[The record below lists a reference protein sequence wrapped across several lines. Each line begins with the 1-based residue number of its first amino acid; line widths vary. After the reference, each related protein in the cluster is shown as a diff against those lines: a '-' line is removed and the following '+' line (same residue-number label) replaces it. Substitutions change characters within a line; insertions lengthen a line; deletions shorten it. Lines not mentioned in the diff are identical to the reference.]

1 MVDPQRLRVFR
12 AVVHTG
18 SINRAAEHLGYTPSA
33 VSQHVSALQ
42 RETGLVLVERAGRGI
57 RPTAAG
63 LVVAD
68 RATRVLDQLA
78 DFDGLADDLRAGRS
92 GTIRVGCFS
101 SANRAWMPGV
111 LGALADDFPGLRVE
125 IDLIE
130 LRGRYAVDPDLELYV
145 AESVLADRDP
155 AVAEGSIEG
164 YDLEHLRT
172 EDYVVVVPAEHRFAG
187 RSTLALADLAD
198 EPWIDNDHARGP
210 CREIVITGCL
220 AAGFAPRFR
229 LAAPDYATAF
239 DYVAQGLGV
248 TVLPRLGAFRLPE
261 EVRAITVRDAAVRR
275 RIMLRTKRS
284 MRTHPAVE
292 RAARLLRATAGAAI
306 TPDAA
311 STPPLGHTAD
321 APDAAGAR
329 VSGAPPA

>member
-12 AVVHTG
+12 AVVHAG
-18 SINRAAEHLGYTPSA
+18 SINGAAEHLGYTPSA

-42 RETGLVLVERAGRGI
+42 RETGLVLMERAGRGI

-78 DFDGLADDLRAGRS
+78 DFDGLAGDLRAGRS

-111 LGALADDFPGLRVE
+111 FGALADDFPDLRVE
-125 IDLIE
+125 VDLIE
-130 LRGRYAVDPDLELYV
+130 LRGRYAVDPDLELYI
-145 AESVLADRDP
+145 AESIPGDRDP
-155 AVAEGSIEG
+155 AVAEGAVDG

-172 EDYVVVVPAEHRFAG
+172 EDYVAVVAADHPLAG
-187 RSTLALADLAD
+187 RSAVALAGLRD

-210 CREIVITGCL
+210 CREIVMSGCL
-220 AAGFAPRFR
+220 AAGYSPRFR

-239 DYVAQGLGV
+239 DFVAQGLGV
-248 TVLPRLGAFRLPE
+248 TVLPRLGAFRLPG
-261 EVRAITVRDAAVRR
+261 EVRAITVSDAAVRR

-284 MRTHPAVE
+284 MRTHPAVA
-292 RAARLLRATAGAAI
+292 RAAELVRAAAVEG
-306 TPDAA
+306 DAR
-311 STPPLGHTAD
+311 T
-321 APDAAGAR
+321 
-329 VSGAPPA
+329 